1 MKTVILF
8 RHGKSDW
15 SASYSLD
22 HDRPVAN
29 RGIKAA
35 KRMGLYLRE
44 IDNIPDRVISST
56 ALRAHTTAQLAIESG
71 GWNRELNLDR
81 DLYGASPGTVMAVL
95 GEQDDSYDTVCITGH
110 EPTMSSFIYQYTDA
124 GYLRFPTATM
134 ARIDFDINSWS
145 ALGSS
150 RGSLRWLTRP
160 KELD

>member
-1 MKTVILF
+1 MVNPTGVQVTV
-8 RHGKSDW
+8 W
-15 SASYSLD
+15 TT
-22 HDRPVAN
+22 
-29 RGIKAA
+29 
-35 KRMGLYLRE
+35 
-44 IDNIPDRVISST
+44 T
-56 ALRAHTTAQLAIESG
+56 ALLPIEASRQQNGWAFSCGRLMIYRTTAQLAIESG
-71 GWNRELNLDR
+71 DWNRELNLDR

-95 GEQDDSYDTVCITGH
+95 GEQDDGYDTVCITSH

-145 ALGSS
+145 ALESS

>member
-15 SASYSLD
+15 SAHYSLD

-44 IDNIPDRVISST
+44 IDNIPDKVISST
-56 ALRAHTTAQLAIESG
+56 ALRAYTTAQLAIESG

-95 GEQDDSYDTVCITGH
+95 GEQDNGYDTICITGH
-110 EPTMSSFIYQYTDA
+110 EPTMSSFIHQYTDV

-134 ARIDFDINSWS
+134 ARIDFDTNVWS
-145 ALGSS
+145 DLDSS
-150 RGSLRWLTRP
+150 KGNLCWFMRP
-160 KELD
+160 KELN